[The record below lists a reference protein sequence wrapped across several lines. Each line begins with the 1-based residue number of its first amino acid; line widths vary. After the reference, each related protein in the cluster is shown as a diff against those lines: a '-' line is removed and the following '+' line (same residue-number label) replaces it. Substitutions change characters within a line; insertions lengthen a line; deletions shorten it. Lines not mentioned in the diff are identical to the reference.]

1 MSSVSPKNE
10 LQGKHENGAD
20 DKGDW
25 YTRHSVLRTAQRA
38 AALINVLTAGKPTPE
53 DVAAVLREHGEADP
67 LEVSYEDVKQ
77 MRVVANSLR
86 DVFISSDVD
95 AAATCLNRL
104 LAGGSGPARLTSHG
118 GSTPWHIHLDSD
130 DEAPWPDW
138 FLASSCM
145 AMAVLI
151 WDRQRPPG
159 GVCASPSCT
168 NVYVAGGSGAPRRY
182 CSGRC
187 ATRERV
193 ASHRRSR
200 PRPAPEGN

>member
-1 MSSVSPKNE
+1 MPPKKQLE
-10 LQGKHENGAD
+10 DRPENGGDAR
-20 DKGDW
+20 GDW
-25 YTRHSVLRTAQRA
+25 YTRHSVLQTAQRA
-38 AALINVLTAGKPTPE
+38 AALVNVLAGKKSTPE

-67 LEVSYEDVKQ
+67 LEVSREDVKQ
-77 MRVVANSLR
+77 MRVVAGSLR
-86 DVFISSDVD
+86 DVFTSPDV
-95 AAATCLNRL
+95 AEAATRLNRL
-104 LAGGSGPARLTSHG
+104 LAEGSGPARLTSHG
-118 GSTPWHIHLDSD
+118 GRTPWHIHLDGD
-130 DEAPWPDW
+130 DEAPWSEW

-159 GVCASPSCT
+159 GVCASSRCT

-200 PRPAPEGN
+200 PASERN

>member
-1 MSSVSPKNE
+1 M
-10 LQGKHENGAD
+10 Q
-20 DKGDW
+20 
-25 YTRHSVLRTAQRA
+25 TAQRA
-38 AALINVLTAGKPTPE
+38 AALVNVLAGEKSTPE

-67 LEVSYEDVKQ
+67 LEVSREDVKQ
-77 MRVVANSLR
+77 MRVVAGSLR
-86 DVFISSDVD
+86 DVFTSPDV
-95 AAATCLNRL
+95 AEAATRLNRL
-104 LAGGSGPARLTSHG
+104 LAEGSGPARLTSHG
-118 GSTPWHIHLDSD
+118 GRTPWHIHLDGD
-130 DEAPWPDW
+130 DEAPWSEW

-159 GVCASPSCT
+159 GVCASSRCT

-200 PRPAPEGN
+200 PASERN

>member
-1 MSSVSPKNE
+1 MPPKK
-10 LQGKHENGAD
+10 QPRDRPRSG
-20 DKGDW
+20 GDARGDS
-25 YTRHSVLRTAQRA
+25 YTRHSVLQTAQRA
-38 AALINVLTAGKPTPE
+38 ADLVNVLAAERVAPE
-53 DVAAVLREHGEADP
+53 DVVAVLREHGEADP
-67 LEVSYEDVKQ
+67 LDVSREDVEQ
-77 MRVVANSLR
+77 MRVVADSLR
-86 DVFISSDVD
+86 DVFAAPDVAE
-95 AAATCLNRL
+95 AASRLNRL
-104 LAGGSGPARLTSHG
+104 LAEGSGTARLTSHDG
-118 GSTPWHIHLDSD
+118 RSPWHIHLDGD
-130 DEAPWPDW
+130 DEAPWSEW

-159 GVCASPSCT
+159 GVCAASRCT

-200 PRPAPEGN
+200 PAG